1 MAAKRTTITIKPK
14 FNSNG
19 NVVGW
24 FVSDGQFS
32 LEFDTLKKAQ
42 GGLNRSIKLRV
53 SEGYTTVAK
62 VYDSKGQLVSGAT
75 YTAITGEMCPITVP
89 KRPSVSKKPAARK
102 APSKAPSA
110 AKPSTP
116 AKYGRDAYNRFKKR
130 ASASGLTKKQTSAAW
145 KSYKT
150 GKVTIADAIAKKP
163 SAAKKAPSKK
173 APPKKKASTK
183 KPTATKKTPAKHNA
197 DAYNRFKKRGTKAGY
212 TLKQVSVKWKQYK
225 SGGKTIAELLP
236 AKATKPAS
244 KKAPAKKAPAKK
256 APAKKARTTATAL
269 PSPKGGRKPAK
280 SKSTTEKLRKPS
292 ARKKGLPPALKRWNN
307 YVGAVKEA
315 KGYSHTDAMKKAKGP
330 WSRFSDAQ
338 KAKASSKAGARSL
351 PMPR

>member
-14 FNSNG
+14 FNANG

-42 GGLNRSIKLRV
+42 GGLNRSINLRV

-75 YTAITGEMCPITVP
+75 YTAITGEMCPIAVT

-102 APSKAPSA
+102 PAAKKAPSA

-130 ASASGLTKKQTSAAW
+130 ASAAGLTKKQTSAAW

-183 KPTATKKTPAKHNA
+183 KPAAAKKTPAKHNA
-197 DAYNRFKKRGTKAGY
+197 DAYNRFKKRGTKGGY
-212 TLKQVSVKWKQYK
+212 TPKQVSAKWKQYK

-236 AKATKPAS
+236 AKATKPA
-244 KKAPAKKAPAKK
+244 AKKAPAK
-256 APAKKARTTATAL
+256 PAAKARTTATAL

-280 SKSTTEKLRKPS
+280 SKSATEKLRKPS

-338 KAKASSKAGARSL
+338 KAKASSKAGAR
-351 PMPR
+351 